1 MPGRFK
7 LDENLPRDAKALLL
21 AAGHD
26 AETATDEHLGGNP
39 DLKVL
44 DAVVPKAEYS
54 LRWISISPTF
64 GSIRRLL
71 IQAFGSC
78 VQPLRASRTRCR
90 FSRVRLLSSR
100 QRRPHAVFG
109 SWSPV
114 GFESESDGGFVPNQR
129 FETDAPSSVN

>member
-39 DLKVL
+39 DLEVL
-44 DAVVPKAEYS
+44 DACRTESRILITLDLDFADIRFYLS
-54 LRWISISPTF
+54 SIF
-64 GSIRRLL
+64 
-71 IQAFGSC
+71 QAFGSC
-78 VQPLRASRTRCR
+78 VQPFRASRTHCR

-109 SWSPV
+109 S
-114 GFESESDGGFVPNQR
+114 
-129 FETDAPSSVN
+129 